1 MGNWRLDTGLLV
13 FGDPMARNTSTYEN
27 RQRAVE
33 LQNAAAHTHR
43 VAEQK
48 RGEQEH
54 LTAHEQTRKTAE
66 HTSQEQEQQQALH
79 GGTTGHGVVAFTHE
93 DIAARAY
100 SLWEA
105 RGCPE
110 GSADEDWFRAA
121 KELRSMAA
129 PVARA

>member
-1 MGNWRLDTGLLV
+1 MS
-13 FGDPMARNTSTYEN
+13 RNTSTYEN

-54 LTAHEQTRKTAE
+54 LTAHEQTRQAAE
-66 HTSQEQEQQQALH
+66 HHSEEAQAAD
-79 GGTTGHGVVAFTHE
+79 GGTTGHGVLAFSHE

-110 GSADEDWFRAA
+110 GSSDEDWFRAV
-121 KELRSMAA
+121 KELRSMSS

>member
-1 MGNWRLDTGLLV
+1 
-13 FGDPMARNTSTYEN
+13 MARNTSTYEN

-33 LQNAAAHTHR
+33 LQNAATHTHR

-54 LTAHEQTRKTAE
+54 LTAHEQTRQAVE
-66 HTSQEQEQQQALH
+66 HNTQEQEQTIH
-79 GGTTGHGVVAFTHE
+79 GGTTGHGVLAFSHE
-93 DIAARAY
+93 DIAARAH

-105 RGCPE
+105 RGCPI
-110 GSADEDWFRAA
+110 GSPDEDWFRAV
-121 KELRSMAA
+121 KELRSMSS

>member
-1 MGNWRLDTGLLV
+1 
-13 FGDPMARNTSTYEN
+13 MARNTSTYEN

-33 LQNAAAHTHR
+33 LQSAAAHTHR

-54 LTAHEQTRKTAE
+54 LSDHEQTRQAAE
-66 HTSQEQEQQQALH
+66 HSRQEQTMH
-79 GGTTGHGVVAFTHE
+79 GGTTGHGVHAFSHE
-93 DIAARAY
+93 DISARAY

-105 RGCPE
+105 RGCPD
-110 GSADEDWFRAA
+110 GSPDEDWFRAV
-121 KELRSMAA
+121 KELRSMAS